1 MRIWSRSE
9 QKYIEEQEY
18 KKELLDFLYHTVP
31 GRAMLKT
38 VTNPMVS
45 EINAWKERLPSSVGK
60 IKPFVEQYHIDL
72 SECERKNFRSFDDFF
87 TRKRP
92 YHTDA
97 GEDELIAVADAR
109 LIARPVSEGLILR
122 VKNSSYTLRELVGC
136 EYDMTRYE
144 GGTCLIYRL
153 AMEDYHRYVYLD
165 EGRVGKQVS
174 IPGQLHTIRP
184 VSIQCKAYSSNHRI
198 CTRLHTVR
206 YGDVLQI
213 EVGALM
219 VGKIQNH
226 PAKRFVRLQEKG
238 YFRHGGS
245 TILQFFEP
253 GVIALDEDI
262 RTQSMR
268 GTECLVHIGE
278 TIGKRLNAENYQ
290 QNYRR
295 NNYW

>member
-1 MRIWSRSE
+1 MKVWSRSE

-18 KKELLDFLYHTVP
+18 QKELLDFLYHTVP
-31 GRAMLKT
+31 GRALLKT
-38 VTNPMVS
+38 VTNPVVS
-45 EINAWKERLPSSVGK
+45 EMNAWKERSSGSISK
-60 IKPFVEQYHIDL
+60 IKPFVERYHIDL
-72 SECERKNFRSFDDFF
+72 SECEQKNFRSFDEFF

-97 GEDELIAVADAR
+97 GEEELIAVADAR
-109 LIARPVSEGLILR
+109 LLARPVSEGLVLR
-122 VKNSSYTLRELVGC
+122 VKSSSYTLRELVGC
-136 EYDMTRYE
+136 AYDMSRYE

-165 EGRVGKQVS
+165 EGRVGKQVT

-184 VSIQCKAYSSNHRI
+184 VSVECRAYSSNHRI
-198 CTRLHTVR
+198 CTRLHTLR
-206 YGDVLQI
+206 FGDVLQI

-226 PAKRFVRLQEKG
+226 PAKRFNRLQEKG

-253 GVIALDEDI
+253 GTIVLDDDI

-268 GTECLVHIGE
+268 GTEVLVRIGE
-278 TIGKRLNAENYQ
+278 RIGRKMN
-290 QNYRR
+290 
-295 NNYW
+295 